1 MIRRQKMKI
10 QETLV
15 NKDDGVHLLNFKS
28 ERKSREIRKHL
39 TVLYTLL
46 FISFGLHT
54 YVIINGS
61 QFYADDP
68 SSNDYEDVEAEA
80 IISEAVIKERGRRHT
95 SQDDHQRRN
104 IDSSQIPT
112 ANVEFVHPK
121 LKDEMKDDEDPQ
133 NPWVWLTSFSRVPVR
148 IVLEIHLL

>member
-1 MIRRQKMKI
+1 MKI

-68 SSNDYEDVEAEA
+68 SSNDYEDVEAKA

-148 IVLEIHLL
+148 IALGIHLW